1 MKKIYI
7 AIIGL
12 GYVGLPL
19 AIAFSKRYRVVGFDV
34 DSKKCQNLKKG
45 LVSRDQ
51 CEPAKLH
58 NALKSTN
65 FRITDKLEDTGKC
78 NVYIIAVPT
87 PVTRDHHADP
97 TLLKKA
103 CEMVG
108 RVLSKG
114 DIVVIESTVWP
125 GMTEEVCVP
134 ILEQASG
141 LRFNHD
147 FYVGY
152 SPERINPGDTEHPVE
167 KIRKIVSGSTPATAS
182 FLENLYGSVLL
193 NGTYKAQSIRVAEA
207 SKVMENC
214 QRDVLIAFA
223 NEMYTIFSALGINT
237 EDVIA
242 AASTKWNFIP
252 LHPGLVGGHCIPVD
266 PYYLID
272 KAATAG
278 VDARLLKT
286 ARSVNND
293 MAISYAHRI
302 ADKLKEV
309 GGKSVLLL
317 GFAFKPNCDDIR
329 NTRVADVYEELKKS
343 VDDIT
348 ICDPLIDVEK
358 VKACYGIDVVHSVP
372 RDKMYDVVAVTT
384 AHDIFSREAF
394 LNISHK
400 VLMRLYEKATGER

>member
-1 MKKIYI
+1 
-7 AIIGL
+7 
-12 GYVGLPL
+12 
-19 AIAFSKRYRVVGFDV
+19 
-34 DSKKCQNLKKG
+34 
-45 LVSRDQ
+45 
-51 CEPAKLH
+51 
-58 NALKSTN
+58 
-65 FRITDKLEDTGKC
+65 
-78 NVYIIAVPT
+78 
-87 PVTRDHHADP
+87 
-97 TLLKKA
+97 
-103 CEMVG
+103 MVG

-207 SKVMENC
+207 SKIMENC

-223 NEMYTIFSALGINT
+223 NEMYTILSALGINT

-272 KAATAG
+272 KAASAG
-278 VDARLLKT
+278 VDAPLLKT
-286 ARSVNND
+286 ARRVNND

-302 ADKLKEV
+302 ADKLRET
-309 GGKSVLLL
+309 GGRSVLLL

>member
-7 AIIGL
+7 ALIGL

-19 AIAFSKRYRVVGFDV
+19 AIAFSKRYQVVGFDV
-34 DSKKCQNLKKG
+34 DSKKCQNLRKG

-51 CEPAKLH
+51 CDPAKLRTALDR
-58 NALKSTN
+58 NA
-65 FRITDKLEDTGKC
+65 FHITDKLEDTAKC

-87 PVTRDHHADP
+87 PVTKDFKADP
-97 TLLKKA
+97 TLLKNA
-103 CEMVG
+103 CQMVG
-108 RVLSKG
+108 RVLGKG
-114 DIVVIESTVWP
+114 DTVVIESTVWP

-134 ILEQASG
+134 ILEEASG
-141 LRFNHD
+141 LVCNRD

-182 FLENLYGSVLL
+182 FLDNLYGSVLL

-207 SKVMENC
+207 SKIMENC

-223 NEMYTIFSALGINT
+223 NEMYTILSTLGINT

-242 AASTKWNFIP
+242 AASTKWNFVP
-252 LHPGLVGGHCIPVD
+252 LHPGLVGGHCIPID

-272 KAATAG
+272 KATSVG
-278 VDARLLKT
+278 VDAPLLKT
-286 ARSVNND
+286 ARRVNND

-302 ADKLKEV
+302 AAKLRET

-329 NTRVADVYEELKKS
+329 NTRVADVYNELKKT

-348 ICDPLIDVEK
+348 ICDPLIDIEK
-358 VKACYGIDVVHSVP
+358 VKQCYGIDVVHSVP
-372 RDKMYDVVAVTT
+372 HEKRYDVVAVTT

-394 LNISHK
+394 LNINHGAIMY
-400 VLMRLYEKATGER
+400 LCEKATGAA